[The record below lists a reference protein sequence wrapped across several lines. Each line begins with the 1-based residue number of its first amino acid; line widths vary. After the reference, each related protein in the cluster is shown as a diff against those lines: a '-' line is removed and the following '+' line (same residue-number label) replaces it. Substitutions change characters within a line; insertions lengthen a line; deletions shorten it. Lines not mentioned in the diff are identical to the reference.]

1 MFAEDECRG
10 EGSSTLERALW
21 ERRMNKDEV
30 RRLTSMS
37 YIDEEGWIKN
47 QAFNMLSSY

>member
-10 EGSSTLERALW
+10 GGSDTSRRAWW
-21 ERRMNKDEV
+21 ESRLSMNEI

-37 YIDEEGWIKN
+37 YIDEEDWIKY
-47 QAFNMLSSY
+47 QAFNMLP